1 MSYGE
6 LVIALFVIAVLFIA
20 FTYEDP
26 RDSGANATPRRSHG
40 EPRG

>member
-6 LVIALFVIAVLFIA
+6 LVVALFVVAVLLIA

-26 RDSGANATPRRSHG
+26 RDYRN
-40 EPRG
+40 